1 MTRDPENLQFVEING
16 SRVPVALRHNPSARR
31 MILRVEGGRSAD
43 DPDKIAV
50 TLPKRASVR
59 EALQFVESKA
69 EWIEDSLANLPQR
82 IAIADGVVIPFLGMD
97 MRIHHHPD
105 ARRGVWRD
113 ETGIHASGDIEFLPR
128 RVTDWIKRE
137 ARREITL
144 RVADKT
150 TRLGHQAGRISI
162 RDTRSRWG
170 SCASNGNLSFSW
182 RLILAPEF
190 VFDYVIA
197 HEVSHIAEH
206 NHGANF
212 WRLVDGL
219 TSDMAGAKRWLRH
232 NGERLHRYG

>member
-1 MTRDPENLQFVEING
+1 MARDPENLQFVDLNG
-16 SRVPVALRHNPSARR
+16 SRVPVALRHNPKARR

-43 DPDKIAV
+43 DPDKVAV
-50 TLPKRASVR
+50 TMPKRASVR

-69 EWIEDSLANLPQR
+69 GWIEDSLANLPQR
-82 IAIADGVVIPFLGMD
+82 IPITDGVIIPFLGVD
-97 MRIHHHPD
+97 VQIRHHPD

-113 ETGIHASGDIEFLPR
+113 ETGIHASGDLEFLPR

-150 TRLGHQAGRISI
+150 ERLGHKAGRISI

-197 HEVSHIAEH
+197 HEVSHIVEH
-206 NHGANF
+206 NHGKNF
-212 WRLVDGL
+212 WRLVDRL
-219 TSDMAGAKRWLRH
+219 TSDMAGAKRWLHH